1 DAHEILLNVPH
12 YDFNWQHTYE
22 WTDKISLSDIDGLE
36 FTATFDNSDANP
48 TNPAPGEYV
57 MWGDQT
63 WEEMAVA
70 FFEVS
75 RPRNNSINQQGRSI
89 TQRSEQSNDA
99 NDSMSKRLES
109 QHEAAAK
116 YADDYIAKW
125 DSNKDGIVSWEE
137 SPRVLRD
144 FGFSR
149 IDRNNDR
156 QITREELIQAGQS
169 NANQG
174 QRRGGQ

>member
-1 DAHEILLNVPH
+1 
-12 YDFNWQHTYE
+12 
-22 WTDKISLSDIDGLE
+22 
-36 FTATFDNSDANP
+36 
-48 TNPAPGEYV
+48 

-75 RPRNNSINQQGRSI
+75 RPRNGSENLQSRSI
-89 TQRSEQSNDA
+89 AQRSNREA
-99 NDSMSKRLES
+99 DSMNKASNAPNQS
-109 QHEAAAK
+109 AVK
-116 YADDYIAKW
+116 YAEDYLTKW
-125 DSNKDGIVSWEE
+125 DSNGDGIVSWEE

-169 NANQG
+169 G
-174 QRRGGQ
+174 VGGSQRRDGQ

>member
-1 DAHEILLNVPH
+1 
-12 YDFNWQHTYE
+12 
-22 WTDKISLSDIDGLE
+22 LE

-75 RPRNNSINQQGRSI
+75 RPRNGDGNLHSRSI
-89 TQRSEQSNDA
+89 AQRSERDG
-99 NDSMSKRLES
+99 DSMNKASNAPNQS
-109 QHEAAAK
+109 AVK
-116 YADDYIAKW
+116 YAEDYLTKW
-125 DSNKDGIVSWEE
+125 DSNGDGIVSWEE

-169 NANQG
+169 G
-174 QRRGGQ
+174 VGGSQRRGGQ

>member
-1 DAHEILLNVPH
+1 
-12 YDFNWQHTYE
+12 
-22 WTDKISLSDIDGLE
+22 
-36 FTATFDNSDANP
+36 
-48 TNPAPGEYV
+48 

-75 RPRNNSINQQGRSI
+75 RPRNGDGNLQSRSIAQRSNRDGDSINKA
-89 TQRSEQSNDA
+89 SNA
-99 NDSMSKRLES
+99 PN
-109 QHEAAAK
+109 QAAIK
-116 YADDYIAKW
+116 YAEDYLAKW
-125 DSNKDGIVSWEE
+125 DSNGDGIVSWEE

-149 IDRNNDR
+149 IDRDNDR

-169 NANQG
+169 GMGQG
-174 QRRGGQ
+174 MRRGGQ